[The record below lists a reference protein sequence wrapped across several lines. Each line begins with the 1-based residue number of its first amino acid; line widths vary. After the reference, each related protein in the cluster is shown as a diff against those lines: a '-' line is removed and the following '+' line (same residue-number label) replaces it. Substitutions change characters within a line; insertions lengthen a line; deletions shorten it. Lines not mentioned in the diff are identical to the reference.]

1 MNTEM
6 WDPNAGTSSNSDTS
20 NYQLDNDFLKW
31 IVDTYKIDDL
41 SHFKTLLTEVE
52 IKKHR
57 DIMFL
62 TKEVWFEALEN
73 FNDVE
78 LIALIHFFTLAA
90 VHFNNWHAEDK
101 SPVISIAKLL
111 RKRKHSLDKKLLIW
125 IKNNNKNKFLPFGP
139 L

>member
-6 WDPNAGTSSNSDTS
+6 WDPNAGTSSNADAP
-20 NYQLDNDFLKW
+20 NYQLDNDFLKR
-31 IVDTYKIDDL
+31 IIDTCNIDDL
-41 SHFKTLLTEVE
+41 SHFKSLLNEVE

-57 DIMFL
+57 DIMFV
-62 TKEVWFEALEN
+62 TKDVWLESLKN
-73 FNDVE
+73 FNDDE
-78 LIALIHFFTLAA
+78 LIALIHFFTLAE
-90 VHFNNWHAEDK
+90 VHFAHWQAEDK

-111 RKRKHSLDKKLLIW
+111 RKRKHALGKELLIW

>member
-57 DIMFL
+57 DIMFV
-62 TKEVWFEALEN
+62 TKDVWFEALKN
-73 FNDVE
+73 FDDNE
-78 LIALIHFFTLAA
+78 LIALIHFFTLAE
-90 VHFNNWHAEDK
+90 VHFSHWQAEDK

-111 RKRKHSLDKKLLIW
+111 RKRKHTLGKELLIW